1 MRSGGV
7 LVKKY
12 LISSRQLVAT
22 GPSLV
27 SVLRFAIGISAAY
40 QGPLVTVALSGEAVR
55 CALRNSQQS
64 LTDVYLKSAMARD
77 VKVWIESESLEAL
90 NLTKEDPNWSIAV
103 PSVDRLVR
111 LALIGCPPIALK
123 DGSNDAGHAVLNVL

>member
-1 MRSGGV
+1 M
-7 LVKKY
+7 KKY

-64 LTDVYLKSAMARD
+64 LTDDYLKSARARD
-77 VKVWIESESLEAL
+77 VKVWIESESLETL
-90 NLTKEDPNWSIAV
+90 GLTKEDLVDDVIVVSSKEIAEVWSV
-103 PSVDRLVR
+103 
-111 LALIGCPPIALK
+111 C
-123 DGSNDAGHAVLNVL
+123 DGQLSF